1 MNCARP
7 LLKGYHCYSYNGI
20 AHVDFPSLTAVLC
33 VSCSVDEQNQSL
45 SSNLSRRSAHD
56 REDLGLTIL
65 AVLLSVLI
73 AVIVLRK
80 ILVATGSGSDVGM
93 DADMSSFE

>member
-1 MNCARP
+1 MTNSTSNE
-7 LLKGYHCYSYNGI
+7 LLLRSRVSTAAY
-20 AHVDFPSLTAVLC
+20 AHVDFCALTAVLC
-33 VSCSVDEQNQSL
+33 ASCSVDQQNQSL
-45 SSNLSRRSAHD
+45 SNLFRRSAHD
-56 REDLGLTIL
+56 WEDLGLTVL

-80 ILVATGSGSDVGM
+80 ILVAAGSGSDVGM